1 MKLNKFY
8 TYFFNKNFYKFVF
21 LFLISFSLTSCGGL
35 SKVDT
40 RKTPIKGRDRAKQNV
55 AEGKGVSIMGGL
67 RGGGRTTYEFST
79 SNPLWR
85 ASLDILDFIPLSTV
99 DYSGGLIIS
108 DWYNDTNNTKE
119 SLKITVRFLANDIKT
134 NSLKIQ
140 VHKKICVNVGECRIN
155 ILKSKIT
162 EELTKSILVKAVEIE
177 KNTKSSKKKK

>member
-1 MKLNKFY
+1 MTSFKYIRLLILLLLSSFFLNACNGKFP
-8 TYFFNKNFYKFVF
+8 
-21 LFLISFSLTSCGGL
+21 GA
-35 SKVDT
+35 DA
-40 RKTPIKGRDRAKQNV
+40 RKYPADPQKRIEKNV
-55 AEGKGVSIMGGL
+55 AEGKSFRLSKPFDGNNGGVF
-67 RGGGRTTYEFST
+67 EFAS
-79 SNPLWR
+79 SNELWR

-108 DWYNDTNNTKE
+108 DWYNDNNNTKE